1 MEGVY
6 MISVRIKAVPLK
18 AGTRL
23 LKIDKV
29 LNYIPIAIDSDGKL
43 MGDYFIKKAIR
54 RDHLDKY
61 RITYEVLS
69 KIYLSGLCHNVK
81 N

>member
-1 MEGVY
+1 
-6 MISVRIKAVPLK
+6 MISVRIKAIPLK

-23 LKIDKV
+23 LKIDKI
-29 LNYIPIAIDSDGKL
+29 LDYIPIAVDSQGKL
-43 MGDYFIKKAIR
+43 MSDYFIKKAIR

-61 RITYEVLS
+61 RISYEVLS

-81 N
+81 K

>member
-6 MISVRIKAVPLK
+6 MISVRVKAVPLK
-18 AGTRL
+18 LNTRL
-23 LKIDKV
+23 VKVDKT
-29 LNYIPIAIDSDGKL
+29 LNYIPIAIDSNGNL
-43 MGDYFIKKAIR
+43 MTDYFVKKVIKR
-54 RDHLDKY
+54 ENLDKY
-61 RITYEVLS
+61 RISYEVLS

>member
-6 MISVRIKAVPLK
+6 AISVRIKAMPIK

-29 LNYIPIAIDSDGKL
+29 IDNIPIAIDSQGKL
-43 MGDYFIKKAIR
+43 MSDYFIKKAIR

-61 RITYEVLS
+61 RISYEVLS

>member
-6 MISVRIKAVPLK
+6 MISVRIKAVPLQQK
-18 AGTRL
+18 TRL
-23 LKIDKV
+23 LKIDKI
-29 LNYIPIAIDSDGKL
+29 LDYIPIAVDSQGKL
-43 MGDYFIKKAIR
+43 MSDYFIKKAIR

-61 RITYEVLS
+61 RISYEVLS

-81 N
+81 K

>member
-1 MEGVY
+1 

-18 AGTRL
+18 KGTRL
-23 LKIDKV
+23 LKIDKT
-29 LNYIPIAIDSDGKL
+29 LNYIPIAVDSKGNL
-43 MGDYFIKKAIR
+43 MSDYFIQKAIR

-61 RITYEVLS
+61 RISYEVLS

>member
-1 MEGVY
+1 

-18 AGTRL
+18 HGTRL

-29 LNYIPIAIDSDGKL
+29 LNYIPIAVDSSGKL
-43 MGDYFIKKAIR
+43 MSDYFIKKAVR

-61 RITYEVLS
+61 RISYEVLS

>member
-1 MEGVY
+1 

-18 AGTRL
+18 HGTRL
-23 LKIDKV
+23 LKIDKT
-29 LNYIPIAIDSDGKL
+29 LNYIPIAVDSSGKL
-43 MGDYFIKKAIR
+43 MSDYFIKKAIR

-61 RITYEVLS
+61 RISYEVLS

>member
-1 MEGVY
+1 

-18 AGTRL
+18 HGTRL

-29 LNYIPIAIDSDGKL
+29 LNYIPIAVDSSGKL
-43 MGDYFIKKAIR
+43 MSDYFIKKAIR
-54 RDHLDKY
+54 RDHIDKY
-61 RITYEVLS
+61 RISYEVLS

>member
-1 MEGVY
+1 MP
-6 MISVRIKAVPLK
+6 IK

-29 LNYIPIAIDSDGKL
+29 IDNIPIAIDSQGKL
-43 MGDYFIKKAIR
+43 MSDYFIKKAIR

-61 RITYEVLS
+61 RISYEVLS

>member
-1 MEGVY
+1 

-18 AGTRL
+18 HGTRL
-23 LKIDKV
+23 LKIDKT
-29 LNYIPIAIDSDGKL
+29 LNYIPIAVDSSGKL
-43 MGDYFIKKAIR
+43 MSDYFIKKAVR

-61 RITYEVLS
+61 RISYEVLS

>member
-1 MEGVY
+1 

-18 AGTRL
+18 HGTRL
-23 LKIDKV
+23 LKIDKT
-29 LNYIPIAIDSDGKL
+29 LNYIPIAVDSSGKL
-43 MGDYFIKKAIR
+43 MSDYFIKKAVR

-61 RITYEVLS
+61 RISYEVLS
-69 KIYLSGLCHNVK
+69 KIYLSGLCHIDK

>member
-1 MEGVY
+1 

-18 AGTRL
+18 HGTRL

-29 LNYIPIAIDSDGKL
+29 LNYIPIAIDNSGKL
-43 MGDYFIKKAIR
+43 MSDYFIKKAIR

-61 RITYEVLS
+61 RISYEVLS

>member
-6 MISVRIKAVPLK
+6 MISVRIKAIPLK
-18 AGTRL
+18 HGTRL

-29 LNYIPIAIDSDGKL
+29 LNYIPIAVDSKGNL
-43 MGDYFIKKAIR
+43 MSDYFIKKAVR

-61 RITYEVLS
+61 RISYEVLS
-69 KIYLSGLCHNVK
+69 KKYLSGLCHNVK

>member
-6 MISVRIKAVPLK
+6 MISVRVKAVPLK
-18 AGTRL
+18 LNTRL
-23 LKIDKV
+23 VKVDKT
-29 LNYIPIAIDSDGKL
+29 LNYIPIAVDSKGNL
-43 MGDYFIKKAIR
+43 MSEYFIKKAIR

-61 RITYEVLS
+61 RISYEVLS

>member
-6 MISVRIKAVPLK
+6 MISVRIKAIPLK

-23 LKIDKV
+23 LKIDKI
-29 LNYIPIAIDSDGKL
+29 LDYIPIAVDSQGKL
-43 MGDYFIKKAIR
+43 MSDYFIKKAIR

-61 RITYEVLS
+61 RISYEVLS

-81 N
+81 K

>member
-6 MISVRIKAVPLK
+6 MISVRVKAVPLK
-18 AGTRL
+18 LNTRL
-23 LKIDKV
+23 VKVDKT
-29 LNYIPIAIDSDGKL
+29 LNYIPIAIDSQGKL
-43 MGDYFIKKAIR
+43 MNEYFIKKVVKR
-54 RDHLDKY
+54 ENLDKY
-61 RITYEVLS
+61 RISYEVLS

>member
-1 MEGVY
+1 
-6 MISVRIKAVPLK
+6 MISVRIKAFPIQQK
-18 AGTRL
+18 TRL

-29 LNYIPIAIDSDGKL
+29 LNYIPIAVDSNGKL
-43 MGDYFIKKAIR
+43 MTDYFLKKVIKR
-54 RDHLDKY
+54 EHLDKY
-61 RITYEVLS
+61 RISYEVLS